1 MGLEDRRKR
10 EKDQRR
16 SAILNA
22 ARKLFFEKGFRYV
35 TVENIAR
42 KAELSKGS
50 IYLYFNSKEE
60 IYTQILLNDIDK
72 FNKKS
77 SLIFQNGKSAAELV
91 MDFAFIYVDF
101 FLNDR
106 ELFRIMMTFMLH
118 TEDMN
123 LAETVNQHI
132 IEVTNNTVKIIET
145 ILQQGIEKG
154 EFPSDI
160 NLRLSRNAMW
170 GLLNGIISLHL
181 FTGKE
186 AHKEERIRSAV
197 KASLDIFI
205 NGLKRYKKSDEMI
218 NQNMNFQT
226 I

>member
-50 IYLYFNSKEE
+50 IYLYFRSKEE

>member
-10 EKDQRR
+10 EREQRR
-16 SAILNA
+16 NAILNA
-22 ARKLFFEKGFRYV
+22 ARKLFLEKGFKHV

-50 IYLYFNSKEE
+50 VYLYFSSKEE

-72 FNKKS
+72 FNRKS
-77 SLIFQNGKSAAELV
+77 SQIFQNGKPAAVLV
-91 MDFAFIYVDF
+91 MDFACIYVDF

-118 TEDMN
+118 TEELN
-123 LAETVNQHI
+123 LTEAVNQHI
-132 IEVTNNTVKIIET
+132 IDVTNNTVKIIET
-145 ILQQGIEKG
+145 ILQHGIDRG
-154 EFPSDI
+154 EFPRDI
-160 NLRLSRNAMW
+160 NLGQSRNALW

-181 FTGKE
+181 FTGRE
-186 AHKEERIRSAV
+186 ANKEERIRSTI
-197 KASLDIFI
+197 KGSLSVFI
-205 NGLKRYKKSDEMI
+205 NGLKTYRIGEEILSR
-218 NQNMNFQT
+218 NRNFQN

>member
-10 EKDQRR
+10 EKEQRR
-16 SAILNA
+16 NAILNA
-22 ARKLFFEKGFRYV
+22 ARKLFLEKGFKHV

-50 IYLYFNSKEE
+50 VYLYFSSKEE

-72 FNKKS
+72 FNRKS
-77 SLIFQNGKSAAELV
+77 SQIFQNGKPAADLV
-91 MDFAFIYVDF
+91 MDFACIYVDF

-118 TEDMN
+118 TEELN
-123 LAETVNQHI
+123 LTEAVNQHI
-132 IEVTNNTVKIIET
+132 IDVTNNTVKIIET
-145 ILQQGIEKG
+145 ILQHGIDRG
-154 EFPSDI
+154 EFPRDI
-160 NLRLSRNAMW
+160 NLGQSRNALW

-181 FTGKE
+181 FTGRE
-186 AHKEERIRSAV
+186 ANKEERIRSTI
-197 KASLDIFI
+197 KGSLSVFI
-205 NGLKRYKKSDEMI
+205 NGLKTYRIGEEILSR
-218 NQNMNFQT
+218 NRNFQN

>member
-50 IYLYFNSKEE
+50 IYLYFRSKEE

-77 SLIFQNGKSAAELV
+77 SLIFQKGKSTAELV
-91 MDFAFIYVDF
+91 MAFAFIYVDF

-132 IEVTNNTVKIIET
+132 IEATNNTVKIIET

-186 AHKEERIRSAV
+186 ANKEERIRSAV

-205 NGLKRYKKSDEMI
+205 NGLRRYKKSDEMI
-218 NQNMNFQT
+218 NQNINFQT

>member
-10 EKDQRR
+10 EKEQRR
-16 SAILNA
+16 NAILNA
-22 ARKLFFEKGFRYV
+22 ARKLFFEKGFRDV

-42 KAELSKGS
+42 RAELSKGS
-50 IYLYFNSKEE
+50 VYLYFSSKEE
-60 IYTQILLNDIDK
+60 IYTQILLNDISK

-77 SLIFQNGKSAAELV
+77 FQIFHNDKSAAELV

-118 TEDMN
+118 TGDMN
-123 LAETVNQHI
+123 LKETVNQHI

-145 ILQQGIEKG
+145 ILQQGIDKD
-154 EFPSDI
+154 EFPADI
-160 NLRLSRNAMW
+160 NVRQSRNALW

-186 AHKEERIRSAV
+186 ENREERIRSGV
-197 KASLDIFI
+197 KASFDIFI
-205 NGLKRYKKSDEMI
+205 NGLKRYEKSGERI
-218 NQNMNFQT
+218 TRNINFQT

>member
-10 EKDQRR
+10 EREQRR
-16 SAILNA
+16 NAILNA
-22 ARKLFFEKGFRYV
+22 ARKLFLEKGFKHV

-50 IYLYFNSKEE
+50 VYLYFSSKEE

-72 FNKKS
+72 FNRKS
-77 SLIFQNGKSAAELV
+77 SQIFQNGKPAADLV
-91 MDFAFIYVDF
+91 MDFACIYVDF

-118 TEDMN
+118 TEELN
-123 LAETVNQHI
+123 LTEAVNQHI
-132 IEVTNNTVKIIET
+132 IDVTNNTVKIIET
-145 ILQQGIEKG
+145 ILQHGIDRC
-154 EFPSDI
+154 EFPRDI
-160 NLRLSRNAMW
+160 NLGQSRNALW

-181 FTGKE
+181 FTGRE
-186 AHKEERIRSAV
+186 ANKEERIRSTI
-197 KASLDIFI
+197 KGSLSIFI
-205 NGLKRYKKSDEMI
+205 NGLKTYRIGEEILSRNK
-218 NQNMNFQT
+218 NFQT

>member
-50 IYLYFNSKEE
+50 IYLHFRSKEE

-132 IEVTNNTVKIIET
+132 IEATNNTVKIIET

-186 AHKEERIRSAV
+186 ANKEERIRSAV

-205 NGLKRYKKSDEMI
+205 NGLRRYKKSDEMI
-218 NQNMNFQT
+218 NQNINFQT

>member
-1 MGLEDRRKR
+1 MGLEERRRR
-10 EKDQRR
+10 EKEQRR

-22 ARKLFFEKGFRYV
+22 ARKLFFEKGFKYV
-35 TVENIAR
+35 TVDNIA
-42 KAELSKGS
+42 KKSELSKGS

-60 IYTQILLNDIDK
+60 IYTHILFSDIEK

-77 SLIFQNGKSAAELV
+77 AHLFQDSKSATELILE
-91 MDFAFIYVDF
+91 FACIYFDF

-123 LAETVNQHI
+123 LAESVNEHI
-132 IEVTNNTVKIIET
+132 IEVTNNTIKIIET
-145 ILQQGIEKG
+145 ILQRGIEQC
-154 EFPSDI
+154 EFPADI
-160 NLRLSRNAMW
+160 NVRQCRNALW

-186 AHKEERIRSAV
+186 ANREERIRTTI
-197 KASLDIFI
+197 KGSLEIFI
-205 NGLKRYKKSDEMI
+205 KGLKNYSKTDEMTSR
-218 NQNMNFQT
+218 NNNFQT

>member
-50 IYLYFNSKEE
+50 IYLYFSSKEE

-218 NQNMNFQT
+218 NQNINFQT